1 MFILLILLY
10 NKMSSQ
16 YSSISNFGPNTQTA
30 VNNPLTYCMG
40 TRDTEKRFLHGSSTT
55 DIIGQDS
62 EQCQRY
68 MSEYCANTWDKFCE
82 ASSQSTGGYFP
93 NNIQPCNSIGDA
105 VCKNMT
111 AGEMMIRNTASKKYL
126 TEMLN
131 CKKVFEPFDP
141 NVANSPMVSYFVNDC
156 SYGNGSCVPIY
167 EVDPTAIDQDPV
179 MNKILAKPT
188 IAADILI
195 NIYNT
200 AKRKKTLQRLNG
212 TRLGHLFANAP
223 YFKNLGG
230 M

>member
-1 MFILLILLY
+1 MYILLILIY
-10 NKMSSQ
+10 NKMSQ

-40 TRDTEKRFLHGSSTT
+40 TRDIDKSFLHGSSSAE
-55 DIIGQDS
+55 IIGQDS

-82 ASSQSTGGYFP
+82 ASSQSTGAYFP
-93 NNIQPCNSIGDA
+93 NNLQSCTSVGDT

-111 AGEMMIRNTASKKYL
+111 SGEFMIRNTASKKYL
-126 TEMLN
+126 TQMLN

-141 NVANSPMVSYFVNDC
+141 NVPNSPMVSYFVSNC
-156 SYGNGSCVPIY
+156 SYGLRKCVPIY
-167 EVDPTAIDQDPV
+167 EVDPTTIDNDPV
-179 MNKILAKPT
+179 MNKILAKPI

-200 AKRKKTLQRLNG
+200 AKRKNTLQKLKG
-212 TRLGHLFANAP
+212 TKLGHLFANAP

-230 M
+230 I